1 MGSVLQIGVP
11 MYITL
16 TELQAIKDGLD
27 LIYYCDDLPEDKR
40 LIFRKA
46 LSTHELILGR
56 TKIEHERRRIRQNKK
71 RQSRRLTGAT
81 WKRYS
86 LQIGENTPLIYFD
99 DPKEIEAQ
107 FGIRIKNKYA
117 CAWEREIRRQL
128 GRVDV
133 WIVAQ
138 DNNKVRH
145 AKEKKANK
153 DAGIIRKHGAGKKR
167 EPESFSGV
175 VLPDLT
181 NDN

>member
-27 LIYYCDDLPEDKR
+27 LIYYCNDLPEEQR

-56 TKIEHERRRIRQNKK
+56 TRIEHERRRIRQNKK
-71 RQSRRLTGAT
+71 RQSRKLTGAT

-145 AKEKKANK
+145 AKEKKADK

-167 EPESFSGV
+167 EPESYSGV

-181 NDN
+181 NDS